1 MKVHDAVVFRTPF
14 HLLLSFQKNWKLNAY
29 TKMRMVDT
37 WLLINKLILILIQIL
52 ILRPCRLG
60 TVKNIENGKIKKKF
74 NCYKLLGG
82 NFAQTFALTLVQLG
96 CGRRKSGKFP
106 TEDAITLGGYNSYL
120 FKDKNSHLY
129 VSVYFIRYK

>member
-29 TKMRMVDT
+29 TKMRMIDT

-60 TVKNIENGKIKKKF
+60 TVKNIENGKIKKNSTVI
-74 NCYKLLGG
+74 NC
-82 NFAQTFALTLVQLG
+82 LVEIS
-96 CGRRKSGKFP
+96 RKRSP
-106 TEDAITLGGYNSYL
+106 
-120 FKDKNSHLY
+120 
-129 VSVYFIRYK
+129 